1 VPGSSELPGTSWLTG
16 RRIFV
21 RSEQAMLA
29 LIVDTAQR
37 DERIRAVILNG
48 SRANPNARRDI
59 FQDYDVV
66 YLVTDVASFRQEPH
80 WIEQFGELMIMQMP
94 DEMLDPPPASSDG
107 SFTYLMQFT
116 DGNRID
122 LNLYPIAGLQ
132 GFAHDSLR
140 LVLLDK
146 DGILPPLPP
155 PSDSDYLPK
164 PPTSKA
170 YADCCNEFWWVCP
183 YVAKGL
189 WREEIVYAKYMLDQV
204 VREQLMKMLVWYV
217 GVKTRFMCNP
227 GYRGKYLKQYLEPEL
242 WTMLEQTY
250 ADADYAHTWHALDRM
265 CALFRVTAC
274 RVGEHFSFEY
284 PRGDDERVSEHLQH
298 VRRLSKTATDIY

>member
-1 VPGSSELPGTSWLTG
+1 
-16 RRIFV
+16 V

-29 LIVDTAQR
+29 LIVDTARR

-48 SRANPNARRDI
+48 SRANPDARRDI

-66 YLVTDVASFRQEPH
+66 YLVTDVASFRQDPD
-80 WIEQFGELMIMQMP
+80 WIERFGELMIMQLP
-94 DEMLDPPPASSDG
+94 DEMLDPPPASSDD

-122 LNLYPIAGLQ
+122 LNLYPIARLQ
-132 GFAHDSLR
+132 EFAHDSLN

-146 DGILPPLPP
+146 DGFLPPLPP

-204 VREQLMKMLVWYV
+204 LRTQLMKMLVWYV
-217 GVKTRFMCNP
+217 GVETRFMCNP
-227 GYRGKYLKQYLEPEL
+227 GYQGKYLKQYLAPEL
-242 WTMLEQTY
+242 WAALEQTY
-250 ADADYAHTWHALDRM
+250 ADADCAHTWHALDRM

-274 RVGEHFSFEY
+274 RVGEHFGFEY

-298 VRRLSKTATDIY
+298 VRRLPKTARDIY